1 MLNRTKSS
9 NSLDSKLVKL
19 ACCVLMIP
27 MSICTFAQDLA
38 FTPIQENLFSDAYG
52 QSNAWGDY
60 DNDGDLDLAV
70 LFLDRPVRLYENN
83 GEGVFLEVAAQ
94 RNLIVPNGNARSVA
108 WADYDNDGD
117 LDLYIGYADRVN
129 PNQLLENQL
138 SQGNKSFI
146 EVGQARGVALIGLTR
161 QINFIDFDADGDLDL
176 HVAIRNANNFL
187 FRNTGGSFT
196 NVAGQVGFYEPR
208 RSVGSCWFDM
218 DGDGDLDA
226 FTANQ
231 SGDRDGMYRYDNAR
245 FEDVAMELNMDQA
258 RRPLQDGGV
267 GCAVADYD
275 NDGDLDLYVA
285 EYGDDSLFRNN
296 GDGTF
301 TDVAEA
307 MGVAVH
313 DHIVTGV
320 LGDVNNDGLQDLYIV
335 GYVSGKPGMPD
346 YLFINK
352 GDHFENQIPANVM
365 AHDTDHGVQFADI
378 DNDGDLDLALAA
390 NDPAGAHY
398 LFRNDLANPERAL
411 KVMVL
416 DSEGSS
422 VMAGTEVRVYKSG
435 SDELLG
441 LRMLDTGSGYN
452 SQNAMPVHIAT
463 GDSNEVDVEIRTMS
477 PEGGN
482 IKRLENIRISEYSK
496 STLVVRAD

>member
-231 SGDRDGMYRYDNAR
+231 SGDRD
-245 FEDVAMELNMDQA
+245 F
-258 RRPLQDGGV
+258 
-267 GCAVADYD
+267 
-275 NDGDLDLYVA
+275 
-285 EYGDDSLFRNN
+285 
-296 GDGTF
+296 
-301 TDVAEA
+301 
-307 MGVAVH
+307 
-313 DHIVTGV
+313 
-320 LGDVNNDGLQDLYIV
+320 
-335 GYVSGKPGMPD
+335 
-346 YLFINK
+346 
-352 GDHFENQIPANVM
+352 
-365 AHDTDHGVQFADI
+365 
-378 DNDGDLDLALAA
+378 
-390 NDPAGAHY
+390 
-398 LFRNDLANPERAL
+398 
-411 KVMVL
+411 
-416 DSEGSS
+416 
-422 VMAGTEVRVYKSG
+422 
-435 SDELLG
+435 
-441 LRMLDTGSGYN
+441 
-452 SQNAMPVHIAT
+452 
-463 GDSNEVDVEIRTMS
+463 
-477 PEGGN
+477 
-482 IKRLENIRISEYSK
+482 
-496 STLVVRAD
+496 